1 MTTMPFTT
9 SSSKNME
16 LQPSRKDAKTADIYS
31 NSAGED
37 VPTYSP
43 PDDSGNETGLKTDD
57 GLQRHLTNRQIQ
69 LIAIGGSIGTAL
81 FVSIGYGLIEGGPAS
96 LFLGFTIYACFL
108 SLVNNC
114 MAEMTIFMPVSGGFI
129 RLGGKVGSAYWIVV
143 CAH

>member
-1 MTTMPFTT
+1 MPFPST
-9 SSSKNME
+9 SNNNME
-16 LQPSRKDAKTADIYS
+16 LQSRKDAKTADISS
-31 NSAGED
+31 NQAGED

-43 PDDSGNETGLKTDD
+43 GDDSGSGDGTGLKTDN

-129 RLGGKVGSAYWIVV
+129 RLGGKVSLRNRKVV
-143 CAH
+143 YRH

>member
-1 MTTMPFTT
+1 MTTMPFSST
-9 SSSKNME
+9 SNNME
-16 LQPSRKDAKTADIYS
+16 LQPTRKDAKTANISS
-31 NSAGED
+31 NTAGED

-43 PDDSGNETGLKTDD
+43 EDSGSGTGLTTDD

-129 RLGGKVGSAYWIVV
+129 RLGGKVGCV
-143 CAH
+143 CCWR